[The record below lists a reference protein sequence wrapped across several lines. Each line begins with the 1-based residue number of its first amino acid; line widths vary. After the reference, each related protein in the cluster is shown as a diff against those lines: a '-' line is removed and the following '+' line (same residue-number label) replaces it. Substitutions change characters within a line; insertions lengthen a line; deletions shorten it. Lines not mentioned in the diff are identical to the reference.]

1 VKPFHLLGETE
12 PVVRRRTSLVV
23 VLAAAAAAGVLTQ
36 AQAAPT
42 YREYVA
48 LGDSWS
54 ADVFTSMPPTTTHA
68 PIDCAQS
75 DTNYPHQVAAVLG
88 VKTFRDAT
96 CGSATTE
103 HFTHPQS
110 LPLGGVNPPQFNRLS
125 RTTDLVTIGIGGND
139 IGLAGDIEGCLSAV
153 PTPVPGAPAYLGG
166 TCKATFTAGGV
177 DSIEKSIRATAPKI
191 ALVIKQVRQR
201 SPKARILLVNYL
213 NGIPVTGKGCWPVVP
228 IQDVD
233 VAYLQ
238 EKFVQMNAMLAA
250 VARSSRVQ
258 LVDTYTPTIGH
269 DVCQVPTVRYVEGLV
284 PASVSNPLLAAFPF
298 HPNAQGANA
307 QTRAVLAALG
317 R

>member
-1 VKPFHLLGETE
+1 
-12 PVVRRRTSLVV
+12 VRRRTGLVLA
-23 VLAAAAAAGVLTQ
+23 LAAAIAAGALTQ
-36 AQAAPT
+36 AQAGPT

-54 ADVFTSMPPTTTHA
+54 ADVFTSMPPTTQFA

-96 CGSATTE
+96 CGSATTVE
-103 HFTHPQS
+103 MTHPQS
-110 LPLGGVNPPQFNRLS
+110 LPLGGTNPPQFDRLT
-125 RTTDLVTIGIGGND
+125 RNTDLVTLAIGGND
-139 IGLAGDIEGCLSAV
+139 IGLAGDVQACLSLV
-153 PTPVPGAPAYLGG
+153 PTTVPGAPALLGG
-166 TCKATFTAGGV
+166 TCKAEFTAGGV
-177 DSIEKSIRATAPKI
+177 DSIEQAIKATAPKI
-191 ALVIKQVRQR
+191 ATVLRQIRQR
-201 SPKARILLVNYL
+201 SPRARILLVNYL
-213 NGIPVTGKGCWPVVP
+213 NGIPVTGKGCWPIVP
-228 IQDVD
+228 AQDVD
-233 VAYLQ
+233 IAYLQ
-238 EKFVQMNAMLAA
+238 EKFVHMNAMLAA

-284 PASVSNPLLAAFPF
+284 PVSVSNPLLAAFPF